1 MWLSLDQHMMK
12 GSTKKKRRKKSISH
26 WAVCW
31 AEASSYQATSA
42 CCLKITGS
50 LTVLGYIK
58 KKKQFFPPLKLTKD
72 LIWRD
77 WQRCNR
83 STFYISGNRLCCL
96 FRFQCRSWSHVL
108 INRFTEIILKQTET
122 WTQVCEFAEVRAERE
137 AALRLRLRELW
148 GGYRSNHYTIHHW
161 QEQHWRF
168 AICPPNSHG
177 AIRQIKSTKYG
188 RANDLFHL
196 LQPEDLL
203 PFLVLYY
210 CKLNMFG
217 SETFLYFSIYST
229 DGAISQFIENTS
241 TTWPTEKRS
250 VSGSKA
256 KPFQIFELDGWFL
269 TSTKQSCTPGFPGTV
284 SHSLPQPT
292 EDTPFVVKLWMF

>member
-1 MWLSLDQHMMK
+1 MWLPLDQHMMK

-137 AALRLRLRELW
+137 AALRLKLRELW

-196 LQPEDLL
+196 LKPEDPL

-217 SETFLYFSIYST
+217 SETFLYFPIYST

-241 TTWPTEKRS
+241 TT
-250 VSGSKA
+250 
-256 KPFQIFELDGWFL
+256 
-269 TSTKQSCTPGFPGTV
+269 
-284 SHSLPQPT
+284 
-292 EDTPFVVKLWMF
+292 

>member
-108 INRFTEIILKQTET
+108 INRFTEIVLKQTET

-137 AALRLRLRELW
+137 AALRLKLRELW

-177 AIRQIKSTKYG
+177 AIRQIESTKYG

-196 LQPEDLL
+196 LQPEDPL

-241 TTWPTEKRS
+241 TT
-250 VSGSKA
+250 
-256 KPFQIFELDGWFL
+256 
-269 TSTKQSCTPGFPGTV
+269 
-284 SHSLPQPT
+284 
-292 EDTPFVVKLWMF
+292 